1 MAKGRGRHFFM
12 VVLLV
17 AVVAAVVGLAIAQ
30 DQETLRLRSA
40 LAADDPN
47 APAYVAAL
55 IGGELTHGNTYEVLT
70 NGDQVFPAML
80 DAINRAERRISFETY
95 VYEAGELAETVTTAL
110 ENAARRGVQV
120 DMVLDEIGS
129 SKMDPDHDER
139 LRKAGCH
146 IVSLNAPRWYELEEL
161 NYRTHR
167 KILVVDGQVGFAGGV
182 GVADHWLGH
191 AQDKTHWRDTHIR
204 VHGPIVQ
211 FLEGSFYENFAESG
225 AIVTPAVDTR
235 RLETGDERGASILL
249 RSAPS
254 GGSSDLK
261 RLYLLAIAMARR
273 SVDITSPYFITD
285 ESTMWALEDA
295 VSRGIKIRIMTESDI
310 TDAKPVKYASRA
322 AFERLLSRGIEL
334 HEYLPTMMHAKVMVV
349 DGIWSVFGS
358 ANFDNRSFELN
369 DELNIAVMNR
379 ELAARFLSDLEQD
392 VRVSR
397 RLDLDSWRSRPFVE
411 KSREQFWSYFGE
423 VF

>member
-1 MAKGRGRHFFM
+1 MPEGRRHHTLM

-17 AVVAAVVGLAIAQ
+17 AVVATVALLAIAQ

-40 LAADDPN
+40 LAAEDAN
-47 APAYVAAL
+47 APAYLAAL
-55 IGGELTHGNTYEVLT
+55 IGGDLTHGNTYEVLT

-80 DAINRAERRISFETY
+80 DAIDRAERRISFETY
-95 VYEAGELAETVTTAL
+95 IYEAGELAETFTTAL

-120 DMVLDEIGS
+120 DMVLDNMGS
-129 SKMDPDHDER
+129 SKMDPAHDER

-146 IVSLNAPRWYELEEL
+146 IVSLNAPHWYELEEL

-191 AQDKTHWRDTHIR
+191 AQDREHWRDTHIR
-204 VHGPIVQ
+204 VRGPIVQ

-225 AIVTPAVDTR
+225 TIVTPVVDTV

-249 RSAPS
+249 RSAPT
-254 GGSSDLK
+254 GGSSNLK

-295 VSRGIKIRIMTESDI
+295 VSRGIKVRIMMESDI

-322 AFERLLSRGIEL
+322 AFERLLSHGIEL

-349 DGIWSVFGS
+349 DGTWSVFGS

-379 ELAARFLSDLEQD
+379 ELAARFLSDFEQD
-392 VRVSR
+392 LRVSR
-397 RLDLDSWRSRPFVE
+397 RLDLDSWRKRSILE
-411 KSREQFWSYFGE
+411 KSRERFWSYFGE

>member
-1 MAKGRGRHFFM
+1 MANGRRRHFFM

-17 AVVAAVVGLAIAQ
+17 AVLTAAVGLAIAQ

-40 LAADDPN
+40 LAADDAN
-47 APAYVAAL
+47 APAYLAAL
-55 IGGELTHGNTYEVLT
+55 IGGELTLGNSYDVLT

-110 ENAARRGVQV
+110 ENAARRGVRV

-129 SKMDPDHDER
+129 SKIDPAHDER

-191 AQDKTHWRDTHIR
+191 AQDKNHWRDTHVR
-204 VHGPIVQ
+204 VRGPIVQ

-225 AIVTPAVDTR
+225 AIIAPMIDAG

-254 GGSSDLK
+254 GGSSELK

-295 VSRGIKIRIMTESDI
+295 VSRGIKIRIMMESDI

-369 DELNIAVMNR
+369 DELNIAVMSR
-379 ELAARFLSDLEQD
+379 ELAARFLGDFEQD
-392 VRVSR
+392 LRVSK
-397 RLDLDSWRSRPFVE
+397 RLDLDSWRKRPVLE
-411 KSREQFWSYFGE
+411 KSRERFWSYFGE